1 MVKPHTIARSTARK
15 SSNYSLREMDSMR
28 PPAIGDVSAIKALRS
43 VIFTG
48 IEGAAAVYPKG
59 FLRKRLASAGG
70 WLGPLLTVHASDSLP
85 NTILYIAIT
94 PEDFRIF
101 GRAMFSLP
109 FEIGRW
115 KKRSYHASIVDSGLR
130 LKLDLELEKLGRIR
144 VMTVGLRMFSGP
156 ARKVFELVVQSA
168 AGPVMPA

>member
-1 MVKPHTIARSTARK
+1 
-15 SSNYSLREMDSMR
+15 MDSMR
-28 PPAIGDVSAIKALRS
+28 PPAVGDASAIRALRS

-48 IEGAAAVYPKG
+48 IEGAALVYPKG
-59 FLRKRLASAGG
+59 FLQKRLAPAMG
-70 WLGPLLTVHASDSLP
+70 WLGPLLTVHATDPLP
-85 NTILYIAIT
+85 NSILYIAVT

-115 KKRSYHASIVDSGLR
+115 KKRSYRASIVDSGLR

-144 VMTVGLRMFSGP
+144 VMSGLRAFSGP
-156 ARKVFELVVQSA
+156 ARQVFELVVQSA
-168 AGPVMPA
+168 AGPVVPA